1 MGSGLDERIGMTA
14 IAAVSGLR
22 RGDFSPL
29 ELLDALEARIG
40 AVDAQI
46 NALPILCFE
55 RARSHARALMQ
66 KPASERGLLAGLPV
80 PIKDLSQVKG
90 VRTTM
95 GSPIFANHISP
106 ASDVHVERLEA
117 EGAIVYAK
125 SNTPEF
131 GAGANTFNEVFGPT
145 RNPYNTALSPAG
157 SSGGAAAAL
166 ATGMAF
172 VAHGSDLGGSLRNP
186 ASFCGVVGMR
196 PTVGRVAQPRLSQ
209 VDGSLGVEGPMAR
222 TVEDLALML
231 DAMAGDD
238 RRDPWS
244 KPRPATS
251 FLDAARHGV
260 KPLRVAY
267 SQDLGITPV
276 DPEIADITRRAALR
290 LGEAGVMVEEA
301 HPDLAEA
308 HACFQVLRAQG
319 FALSLAGLLASH
331 RDQLKPEVI
340 WNIEQGLKLSSA
352 DIMRAQQQ
360 RVAML
365 ARSLRFFET
374 YDLLLTPAT
383 IVPPFPVEERY
394 VKECNG
400 VQFETYIDWLA
411 IVYAVT
417 LIASP
422 ALSLPCGFTRQG
434 LPVGLQIIGPPNADA
449 RVLSGARLLERI
461 LDIGSAR
468 PIDPRQPKGLAGD
481 GA

>member
-1 MGSGLDERIGMTA
+1 MDELIGMTA
-14 IAAVSGLR
+14 IAAVAGLR

-29 ELLDALEARIG
+29 ELLDALQARIG
-40 AVDAQI
+40 VVDGKI
-46 NALPILCFE
+46 NALPTLCFE
-55 RARSHARALMQ
+55 RARLQVRALMQ
-66 KPASERGLLAGLPV
+66 KPAGERGLLAGLPV

-95 GSPIFANHISP
+95 GSPIFADHVSP

-117 EGAIVYAK
+117 EGAIIYAK

-131 GAGANTFNEVFGPT
+131 GAGANTFNDVFGPT

-222 TVEDLALML
+222 TVEDLALLL

-238 RRDPWS
+238 PRDPLS

-276 DPEIADITRRAALR
+276 DPEIAAITRRAALR
-290 LGEAGVMVEEA
+290 LADAGVIVEEA
-301 HPDLAEA
+301 HPNLGEA
-308 HACFQVLRAQG
+308 YACFQVLRAQG

-352 DIMRAQQQ
+352 DIMRAEQQ
-360 RVAML
+360 RAAML

-383 IVPPFPVEERY
+383 IVPPFPVEDRY
-394 VKECNG
+394 VKACNG

-449 RVLSGARLLERI
+449 RVLCGARLLEQI
-461 LDIGSAR
+461 LEIGSAR
-468 PIDPRQPKGLAGD
+468 PIDPRQPKGLAGG